1 MIARLYRTT
10 LFALYQSSVAI
21 GILLLPVALLAKQAG
36 LTLPL
41 HRLIASLETAYEDA
55 ADP

>member
-10 LFALYQSSVAI
+10 LFALYQSSVAA

-41 HRLIASLETAYEDA
+41 HRLIASLEAAYEDA
-55 ADP
+55 ADV

>member
-21 GILLLPVALLAKQAG
+21 GILLLPIALLAKQAG

-55 ADP
+55 AGP